1 MSLLSSGG
9 AIAFNTVR
17 EALRNRLMYAIFAV
31 SVLVT
36 LGSVVISML
45 SYVEGTRIMQDFAF
59 ATMRMFTVGTAILL
73 GINLLHHEV
82 ERRTLYTIL
91 SRPLSRTTFLLG
103 KYAGLVATTWLMLLC
118 MAVVFGAVSLAAGA
132 PLHMGHV
139 AATAMLAV
147 EMAVVVSIAIL
158 FSSFTTPMLA
168 SLFTIS
174 IYAVGHLTQ
183 NLAALANAS
192 EDPFVRQLGSGLY
205 QVLPDLALY
214 DLSLQ
219 AVHGLAIPA
228 GDLGWPV
235 LYAVAYASVL
245 LLAASG
251 LFARRDLR

>member
-1 MSLLSSGG
+1 MLSSVG

-36 LGSVVISML
+36 FVSVVISTL

-73 GINLLHHEV
+73 GINLLHREV

-103 KYAGLVATTWLMLLC
+103 TYAGLVATTWLMLLF
-118 MAVVFGAVSLAAGA
+118 MAAVFGAVSLAAGA

-139 AATAMLAV
+139 AATGMLAV
-147 EMAVVVSIAIL
+147 EMAIVVSIAIL

-174 IYAVGHLTQ
+174 IYVVGHLSQ
-183 NLAALANAS
+183 NLARLSNGS
-192 EDPFVRQLGSGLY
+192 EDPFVRQFGSGLY
-205 QVLPDLALY
+205 RVLPDLELY

-228 GDLGWPV
+228 SDLGWPV
-235 LYAVAYASVL
+235 LYAVGYASVL
-245 LLAASG
+245 LLAASA

>member
-1 MSLLSSGG
+1 MSAGVSGA
-9 AIAFNTVR
+9 AIAGNTVR

-31 SVLVT
+31 STLVT
-36 LGSVVISML
+36 LASVAISTL

-73 GINLLHHEV
+73 GINLLHREV

-118 MAVVFGAVSLAAGA
+118 MAIVFGAVSWSAGA
-132 PLHMGHV
+132 TLHLGHV
-139 AATAMLAV
+139 AAVTMLAV
-147 EMAVVVSIAIL
+147 EMSIVVGIAIL

-174 IYAVGHLTQ
+174 FYAVGHLSQ
-183 NLAALANAS
+183 NLLRLTSATD
-192 EDPFVRQLGSGLY
+192 DPAVREIGTWLY
-205 QVLPDLALY
+205 RVLPDLQIY
-214 DLSLQ
+214 DLSIE

-228 GDLGWPV
+228 ADLGWPV
-235 LYAVAYASVL
+235 LYALAYASLLL
-245 LLAASG
+245 LLASA
-251 LFARRDLR
+251 LFSSRDLR